1 VFDDKIQSVQLGT
14 IAENKRL
21 GAALALV
28 KEQPTTWPATSAPR
42 AATATEQSGRT
53 GNADEEPAVALRGRR
68 GVGRTARFLPLYSVT

>member
-28 KEQPTTWPATSAPR
+28 KEQPTTWPATSAPGTPRGNGHRTIWTHRECRRRAGCR
-42 AATATEQSGRT
+42 AARPTWRWPDRPG
-53 GNADEEPAVALRGRR
+53 EPG
-68 GVGRTARFLPLYSVT
+68 